1 MKFEGLI
8 FSLFS
13 VLLLIGIANAQSYH
27 EQVYNTTLLNQSSCP
42 FYYITISTNGNVM
55 NCYAITWLNPNP
67 ATSIHTYAVV
77 NVSFGRPLFF
87 YYNSSRNP
95 NANNESNLIFIQVNG
110 TSISLPAKSSILISF
125 YPNGS
130 VFENNNLLYKFSKPQ
145 DEIGLYEI
153 GLTNVPYYYNINVVI
168 KQPTTLNI
176 FLPNKNIVI
185 GYEHSF
191 DNLTIT
197 ETNNIDML
205 ELIHDVNTTYITI
218 ANSTSPLIY
227 NVYKLIPRFA
237 KTNTYFVTYPFAN
250 NSEKQF
256 WLLAYDKSFSNT
268 LFHSI
273 IINIF
278 KPYLWIG
285 NSKPAFEANVVGGKV
300 LEINFTNVNASLV
313 SSRAYFNFIFENKTI
328 IPTQTFKGTGN
339 LTFNMATNPNETEI
353 ISGNLIY
360 KYDNETYY
368 YNFTNLSLMQGQ
380 LKRIVIPVIPKNIT
394 KTTTAKC
401 NIELCILLILIIIIL
416 LIIITWRIKK
426 HFEKKKRKI

>member
-227 NVYKLIPRFA
+227 NVYNLFPLFA
-237 KTNTYFVTYPFAN
+237 KMNTHIMTYPFVN
-250 NSEKQF
+250 NTEEQF
-256 WLLAYDKSFSNT
+256 WLLVFDKSFSNT

-285 NSKPAFEANVVGGKV
+285 NSKPSLASNVIGGKV
-300 LEINFTNVNASLV
+300 LEINFTHVNASLI
-313 SSRAYFNFIFENKTI
+313 SSRAYFNFIFENETI
-328 IPTQTFKGTGN
+328 LQTQTFNGRGN

-353 ISGNLIY
+353 ISGKLQYN
-360 KYDNETYY
+360 YDNETYY
-368 YNFTNLSLMQGQ
+368 YNITNLSLTQGQ
-380 LKRIVIPVIPKNIT
+380 IKRIVIPVIPITTT
-394 KTTTAKC
+394 KTPAKC
-401 NIELCILLILIIIIL
+401 NIELCILLILIIIII

-426 HFEKKKRKI
+426 HLEKKKRKV